1 MLAFAS
7 MVAAVFA
14 AIVFVEYRRARR
26 SADARLSGES
36 RIAVTHSG
44 PVEFAIR
51 GAGAPVLVVHG
62 AGGGFDQG
70 LAVGAGLVE
79 RGLSVIAMSRFGYL
93 RTPLPEDAS
102 AEVQADAHAALL
114 DALHI
119 DKVAV
124 VGVSAGAP
132 SAMQLALRHP
142 HRVSSLVLLVP
153 AAFADERAAKE
164 AAPRHTPAV
173 FATALRSDFLWWLA
187 CGLAR
192 RLLYR
197 AVLGTAP
204 EVIDAAGDAGRHR
217 ADAMLDAILPV
228 SPRRPGLLNDA
239 RVVAG
244 LQRYELERI
253 AAPTLAISAAD
264 DLYGTCEAA
273 RDIAARV
280 PGARLVVFPQ
290 GGHLCAGHGA
300 EVDRLIAGFCK
311 RNEIGPNRDRP
322 GTSRP
327 EPGALL
333 QGAG

>member
-14 AIVFVEYRRARR
+14 AIVFVEYQSARRRA
-26 SADARLSGES
+26 SARLEGAS
-36 RIAVTHSG
+36 RIAATARG
-44 PVEFAIR
+44 PVEYAIR
-51 GAGAPVLVVHG
+51 GTGAPVLVVHG

-70 LAVGAGLVE
+70 LDIGAGLVE

-119 DKVAV
+119 EKVAV
-124 VGVSAGAP
+124 LGVSAGAP
-132 SAMQLALRHP
+132 SAMQFALRHP
-142 HRVSSLVLLVP
+142 KHVSSLVLLVP
-153 AAFADERAAKE
+153 AAYADERAAKE

-187 CGLAR
+187 CWLAR

-197 AVLGTAP
+197 AVLGTP
-204 EVIDAAGDAGRHR
+204 PDVIDAAGDAGRHR

-228 SPRRPGLLNDA
+228 SARRLGLLNDA

-244 LQRYELERI
+244 LERYELERI
-253 AAPTLAISAAD
+253 AVPTLAISAAD
-264 DLYGTCEAA
+264 DLYGTAAAA
-273 RDIAARV
+273 REIAARV
-280 PGARLVVFPQ
+280 PGGRLVLFTG
-290 GGHLCAGHGA
+290 GGHLCAGHGP
-300 EVDRLIAGFCK
+300 EVDRLIADFCERK
-311 RNEIGPNRDRP
+311 EIGPNRDRP

-327 EPGALL
+327 EPRPLL